1 MKELKIKARQLL
13 KTFKGDNYLFGIGVL
28 DRLGDLVSPFGKK
41 CLLITSLGDWNRPE
55 LERILISLKAAG
67 VEVEGPIPSAGPN
80 APREDVIRLKETVKR
95 ILPDS
100 IVVIDGGS
108 GIDAAKAAS
117 VLAVLGGDVEDYF
130 GVGRVTEKLRAEDK
144 KLIPVVAVQTA
155 ASSAAHL
162 TKYSNITDISV
173 SQKKLI
179 VDEAVV
185 PPKALFD
192 YAITRTMPPG
202 FTLDGGFDG
211 IAHCLE
217 VFYGASPE
225 TYDKVA
231 EIAEVGIEL
240 VISGIEKAAADG
252 RNLDARE
259 ILGLGTDLGG
269 YAIMIGGT
277 NGAHLTS
284 FSLVDVL
291 SHGRACAMMNPYYT
305 VFFGPAIQPQLR
317 MLGRIYDKYGFM
329 TRSFAG
335 LEGRELAVA
344 VAEGMNNLARRVG
357 FPTTLNEIGGFGEE
371 HIKRALEAAKN
382 PQLEMKLKNMP
393 VPLTSDMVDE
403 YMGPVLR
410 AAASGDFSLIKN
422 V

>member
-13 KTFKGDNYLFGIGVL
+13 KEFKGDDYLFGIGVL

-41 CLLITSLGDWNRPE
+41 CLLITNLGDWNRGD
-55 LERILISLKAAG
+55 LDLVLSVLNKAGIA
-67 VEVEGPIPSAGPN
+67 VEGPVPSAGPN
-80 APREDVIRLKETVKR
+80 APREDVIRLGETVR
-95 ILPDS
+95 RSMPDS

-130 GVGRVTEKLRAEDK
+130 GVGKVSERLSAEGK
-144 KLIPVVAVQTA
+144 KLIPLVAVQTA

-192 YAITRTMPPG
+192 YAITRTMPSG

-217 VFYGASPE
+217 VFCGAGPE
-225 TYDKVA
+225 TYDRVA

-357 FPTTLNEIGGFGEE
+357 FPTTLNE
-371 HIKRALEAAKN
+371 
-382 PQLEMKLKNMP
+382 
-393 VPLTSDMVDE
+393 
-403 YMGPVLR
+403 
-410 AAASGDFSLIKN
+410 
-422 V
+422 